1 MTLGTRALFLAG
13 ALAGALLPVSRALSQ
28 QQIVAGPPTETQF
41 QSIVPHWKTEE
52 YLLIGNA
59 TRGAGEPMI
68 AVDPTDP
75 KTLVAVAMANIQ
87 QLGGKPLNHNG
98 TAEFHAAPGSTV
110 TDVAVTHDGGVTWKV
125 DELPI
130 LSGKFTRCPDAF
142 VSVMRQIG
150 RAHV

>member
-1 MTLGTRALFLAG
+1 MTPGTRALFLAG
-13 ALAGALLPVSRALSQ
+13 ALAGAVLPLSRALSQ

-41 QSIVPHWKTEE
+41 ESIVPHWKTEE

-87 QLGGKPLNHNG
+87 DL
-98 TAEFHAAPGSTV
+98 
-110 TDVAVTHDGGVTWKV
+110 AVSSKDLYVVWADNRAGFQGVR
-125 DELPI
+125 L
-130 LSGKFTRCPDAF
+130 
-142 VSVMRQIG
+142 G
-150 RAHV
+150 RAALTAFQFAH